1 MFLHLIGTEYILKLS
16 TPSEFFH
23 KYNIDFTFGAAK
35 TFAVWDFPGG
45 PVVKTLPSNAGDVSS
60 IPAIADIETLNNIKS
75 AW

>member
-23 KYNIDFTFGAAK
+23 KYNIDFTFGTAK

-45 PVVKTLPSNAGDVSS
+45 PVVKTLPSNTGDVSS